1 MQTRSVC
8 SHGTG
13 DMESFLS
20 DRRHSG
26 VLREPIWAIR
36 WAISGGHAAKARQ
49 HSFNGLAESPL
60 DFHGVKAWCYRGQ
73 YLRATGRQSIAGAN
87 VTLGKQHQ
95 VLADRR
101 VSGRATAQRH
111 SPLHEPCCQTQELQ

>member
-8 SHGTG
+8 SHAIG

-26 VLREPIWAIR
+26 VLREPDLGNSLGDIGRA
-36 WAISGGHAAKARQ
+36 AAKARQ